1 MSNQSTAQQAP
12 PDVKYRSNYLPSAF
26 AFRSVDLHFE
36 LEEKGTTVHA
46 TIAVERVGEASA
58 KLELVGEHLETL
70 GVWID
75 DVELTG
81 DEYRIEGGLLVL
93 EQLPAAFI
101 LKTRVFIHPE
111 ENTSCSGLYRSS
123 DIFCTQC
130 EAEGFR
136 RITWFLDR
144 PDVMAV
150 YGVTIDAR
158 PDLAPVML
166 SNGNKVS
173 SEPLSDGRVRV
184 RWEDPHPK
192 PSYLFALVA
201 GDLACEAG
209 TFTTA
214 SGREV
219 ALEVWV
225 EPRNKDACAHALQ
238 SLKDSMRW
246 DEETFGLE
254 YDLDI
259 YMIVAVGDF
268 NMGAMEN
275 KGLNVFNS
283 KFVLAKP
290 ETATD
295 DEYEG
300 VQAVIGHEYFHNWT
314 GNRVT
319 CKDWFQLTLKEGL
332 TVYRDRRFTSD
343 MTSEPVKRIEDVRLL
358 RNRQFPEDAGPLS
371 HPIRPESYVAMDNF
385 YTATVYEKGAEVVG
399 MYETLLGRDGFRKGM
414 DLYIE
419 RHDGMAV
426 SCDDFRAAMADSS
439 GRNLDQFEQWYL
451 QPGTP
456 RLKVTEEWNEQG
468 GSFSLTL
475 EQSPGATAPQDSPPL
490 HMPVRVGLLAPNGDD
505 LPMAL
510 VGCDDAPTERVLELT
525 TSGATFTF
533 TGLKARPVASVLRRF
548 SAPVLV
554 EHERQPGDL
563 EFCFAN
569 DGDSFNRWEAGQTL
583 ARTLIMNLVE
593 DLAVGRALALEET
606 LVSAFRSVVT
616 DPRLDGSMRALMLG
630 LPTEHELAQ
639 TMDVVDPDALFVA
652 RRFVRTEL
660 GKALLSEF
668 KALHAGNKPSGA
680 YQASAQEISR
690 RRAQHAALGYIV
702 AAGEGEAL
710 ALRDF
715 ESADNMS
722 DSAAAL
728 QCLVQVESSSR
739 EAALADFYKRWKDEP
754 LVLDRWFRL
763 QATCRLPLGAK
774 RAAKL
779 IEHPDF
785 DLANPNRARSVLHAF
800 TGEDPTGFHAD
811 TGDGYRLIA
820 EYLVKLDKMNPQVA
834 SRLAGSFSNWRS
846 FNAKRQAAAEKA
858 LQFVLASD
866 PSRNV
871 REVVER
877 MMGT

>member
-1 MSNQSTAQQAP
+1 
-12 PDVKYRSNYLPSAF
+12 
-26 AFRSVDLHFE
+26 
-36 LEEKGTTVHA
+36 
-46 TIAVERVGEASA
+46 
-58 KLELVGEHLETL
+58 
-70 GVWID
+70 
-75 DVELTG
+75 
-81 DEYRIEGGLLVL
+81 
-93 EQLPAAFI
+93 
-101 LKTRVFIHPE
+101 
-111 ENTSCSGLYRSS
+111 
-123 DIFCTQC
+123 
-130 EAEGFR
+130 
-136 RITWFLDR
+136 
-144 PDVMAV
+144 
-150 YGVTIDAR
+150 
-158 PDLAPVML
+158 
-166 SNGNKVS
+166 
-173 SEPLSDGRVRV
+173 
-184 RWEDPHPK
+184 
-192 PSYLFALVA
+192 
-201 GDLACEAG
+201 
-209 TFTTA
+209 
-214 SGREV
+214 
-219 ALEVWV
+219 
-225 EPRNKDACAHALQ
+225 
-238 SLKDSMRW
+238 
-246 DEETFGLE
+246 
-254 YDLDI
+254 
-259 YMIVAVGDF
+259 
-268 NMGAMEN
+268 
-275 KGLNVFNS
+275 
-283 KFVLAKP
+283 
-290 ETATD
+290 
-295 DEYEG
+295 
-300 VQAVIGHEYFHNWT
+300 
-314 GNRVT
+314 
-319 CKDWFQLTLKEGL
+319 
-332 TVYRDRRFTSD
+332 
-343 MTSEPVKRIEDVRLL
+343 
-358 RNRQFPEDAGPLS
+358 
-371 HPIRPESYVAMDNF
+371 
-385 YTATVYEKGAEVVG
+385 
-399 MYETLLGRDGFRKGM
+399 
-414 DLYIE
+414 
-419 RHDGMAV
+419 MAV

-456 RLKVTEEWNEQG
+456 RLKVVEEWNEQE

-475 EQSPGATAPQDSPPL
+475 EQSPGATAPKDSPPL

-510 VGCDDAPTERVLELT
+510 VGCDDTPTERVLELT
-525 TSGATFTF
+525 TSSATFTF

-593 DLAVGRALALEET
+593 DLAVGRALSLEET

-660 GKALLSEF
+660 GKALLPEF
-668 KALHAGNKPSGA
+668 KALHGGNKPSGA
-680 YQASAQEISR
+680 YQASAEEISR
-690 RRAQHAALGYIV
+690 RRAQHAALAYIV

-710 ALRDF
+710 ALEDF

-728 QCLVQVESSSR
+728 QCLVQAESSSR

-774 RAAKL
+774 RVAKL

-800 TGEDPTGFHAD
+800 TSEDPTGFHAD

-820 EYLVKLDKMNPQVA
+820 EYLIKLDKMNPQVA

-858 LQFVLASD
+858 LQSVLASD

-877 MMGT
+877 MMGN